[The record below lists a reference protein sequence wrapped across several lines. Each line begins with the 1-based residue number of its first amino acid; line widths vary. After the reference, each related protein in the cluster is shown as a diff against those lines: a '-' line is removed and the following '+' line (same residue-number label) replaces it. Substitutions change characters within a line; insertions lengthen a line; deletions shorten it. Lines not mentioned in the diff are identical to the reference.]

1 MSGPRP
7 AAVIAALDGVD
18 ALVLAAH
25 VPITLCIDQIRKSAA
40 PVIVLLIG
48 PEIPPVE
55 HAMLIAAIGPL
66 AIEVAPATR
75 LCALD
80 ILHDADLADVIAAAR
95 FLTSAESTTGQVLQ
109 IGG

>member
-1 MSGPRP
+1 MSGVRP
-7 AAVIAALDGVD
+7 AAVITALEAVD

-25 VPITLCIDQIRKSAA
+25 VPIDQCIGQIREAMA
-40 PVIVLLIG
+40 PIVILLIG

-75 LCALD
+75 LCAIDMLSGGD
-80 ILHDADLADVIAAAR
+80 VADVIAAAR
-95 FLTSAESTTGQVLQ
+95 FLASAQSTTGQVLRV
-109 IGG
+109 GA